1 MSNAFSSTPAS
12 VAKRLACLS
21 CDEVAA
27 VLAAAGLSPGVLKAI
42 ELASVAAAES
52 ANKRRLT
59 AADVRNDAL
68 GRMGTIRTLVE
79 LLLGRHKGAL
89 VCRRWR
95 DATRGLAL
103 TEGEEDSLVRAV
115 AADHTNPHLLANLR
129 YHDVTA
135 VELGLR
141 MFSGTDPWINDAVV
155 VALAEGCRH
164 LININLH
171 GCTGITDAAVTA
183 LATGCRKLTDIDLSE
198 TRITDAAAT
207 ALAAGSLKLTN
218 IDLSGCA
225 ITDAAVVA
233 LATGCPNLTTIDLVA
248 CDHITG
254 AAFTALTTGCPK
266 LRAIFLDG
274 CTNFYLRSGQALGS
288 CRNLTEVHISST
300 NVTDVCAQ
308 ALAGSCP
315 NLTKIDLSS
324 TQVADVGAMALAGSC
339 RNSTVICLNSTQVTD
354 VGAMALAGSCPNL
367 TKIYLSETLVTD
379 VGTKALAGSC
389 PNLTTVTL
397 SNTQVTDVGA
407 KAIAGSCRNLTTI
420 NLSSTQV
427 TDVGALE
434 LAVSCFNLTK
444 FFLTN
449 TQVTDAGK
457 QQMMVARPNL
467 TIHVS
472 EGREADAFRRG
483 LSRWGLRP
491 ASHSTVLL
499 SLSVFLLAHHL
510 ASHTNTNTSRSLPLQ
525 G

>member
-27 VLAAAGLSPGVLKAI
+27 VLAAAGLSPKVLMAI
-42 ELASVAAAES
+42 ELASIAAAES

-135 VELGLR
+135 VDLGLR
-141 MFSGTDPWINDAVV
+141 AGSGTDPWINDAVV

-225 ITDAAVVA
+225 ITDDAVVA
-233 LATGCPNLTTIDLVA
+233 LATGCPNLTTIDLSY
-248 CDHITG
+248 CHHITG
-254 AAFTALTTGCPK
+254 AAFTALATGCPK
-266 LRAIFLDG
+266 LRTIHLNG
-274 CTNFYLRSGQALGS
+274 CYNF
-288 CRNLTEVHISST
+288 
-300 NVTDVCAQ
+300 TDVGTQ
-308 ALAGSCP
+308 ALAGLCPNLTTIRLSNTQVTDVGTQALAVSCP
-315 NLTKIDLSS
+315 NLTTIWLDF
-324 TQVADVGAMALAGSC
+324 TQVTDMGALELAVSC
-339 RNSTVICLNSTQVTD
+339 PNLTTINLVSTQVTD
-354 VGAMALAGSCPNL
+354 VGAMVLA
-367 TKIYLSETLVTD
+367 D
-379 VGTKALAGSC
+379 
-389 PNLTTVTL
+389 
-397 SNTQVTDVGA
+397 
-407 KAIAGSCRNLTTI
+407 SCRNLAMI
-420 NLSSTQV
+420 HLY
-427 TDVGALE
+427 
-434 LAVSCFNLTK
+434 
-444 FFLTN
+444 N
-449 TQVTDAGK
+449 TQVSDAGK
-457 QQMMVARPNL
+457 QQIENWLAEKNGGAPKLIND
-467 TIHVS
+467 VS
-472 EGREADAFRRG
+472 ERSHLIIYVSERRQAD
-483 LSRWGLRP
+483 
-491 ASHSTVLL
+491 VY
-499 SLSVFLLAHHL
+499 
-510 ASHTNTNTSRSLPLQ
+510 RS
-525 G
+525 